1 MNPNTESEQEVL
13 TQTSDQPNVAI
24 LNSVYENTLSDL
36 GFYLEGCKES
46 YDWRRNIWAGKTGDL
61 RKNGPDAF
69 PWKGAADTEAHIISQ
84 RINTYVAMFITALNR
99 ANIRAYPVE
108 AGDMARARVVSNF
121 LKWMVSNYI
130 PQFKRQMELAGNYLL
145 EKGIAVTYVG
155 WEREDRT
162 YKQLLTLDQLAQL
175 SPDVVRIILE
185 GAEDVKLMQML
196 QQQFKGV
203 SDKKAKKILKDLRK
217 EGKAEF
223 PIVRRSVDRP
233 LVEALAADGDFFFP
247 AFTTDPQTAPYC
259 FWRTLMTAQ
268 QIRNKVATEGWDEE
282 WAENVIEKCSTNS
295 DLLLRDNVR
304 VVDTITKSDDNLYE
318 IVYAYQRLT
327 DMEDMAEG
335 IYCTVF
341 CPQSAD
347 NKANDDMGYAK
358 HELLNGYDDYPVIVT
373 KLSED
378 DKRLYEVLTVPEQL
392 RGCQWQVKIERDSR
406 IDRNSLTTL
415 PAVLHPAGRPPP
427 EMGPAVKIPYIRQG
441 EISFAPTPQYNAG
454 STEMEQ
460 TQILEADRIMGL
472 DFENPLAVQRQQY
485 LVDKFLTHAADVI
498 KLAFKCYQR
507 FGPDEVFFRVSGV
520 ADPQKFKK
528 GDPNENFDIKIMFD
542 VQMNDPEN
550 QEAKA
555 QQLISLLQF
564 DKNGLFNVN
573 ALLGVLASSIDPV
586 LADAVLQPVEEAQ
599 QQVVKQ
605 VTDDL
610 SKIYAGIE
618 VGARPNGFQVA
629 MQVIQQYVQQPD
641 VMQRLQSDE
650 AFKARLEKYVKQ
662 VQFQMQQAENAQI
675 GKVGTKPA
683 AMGGVQTQG
692 MQAQ

>member
-1 MNPNTESEQEVL
+1 MNQNTESEQEVL
-13 TQTSDQPNVAI
+13 TQTGDGPNVGI
-24 LNSVYENTLSDL
+24 LASVYETTLSEL
-36 GFYLEGCKES
+36 GWYLEGCQDS
-46 YDWRRNIWAGKTGDL
+46 YNWRRNMWSGKSNDL
-61 RKNGPDAF
+61 RKNGTDAF

-121 LKWMVSNYI
+121 LKWMQSTYI
-130 PQFKRQMELAGNYLL
+130 PQYKRQMELAGNYLL
-145 EKGIAVTYVG
+145 EKGIAITYVG

-162 YKQLLTLDQLAQL
+162 YKQNLSLEQLAQI
-175 SPDVVRIILE
+175 SPDLVRIILE
-185 GAEDVKLMQML
+185 GADDTKLIEML
-196 QQQFKGV
+196 QGQFSTL
-203 SDKKAKKILKDLRK
+203 SDKKAKKVLKDLRK
-217 EGKAEF
+217 TGKAEF

-233 LVEALAADGDFFFP
+233 CVEALASDGDFFFP
-247 AFTTDPQTAPYC
+247 PFTTDPQTAPYC
-259 FWRTLMTAQ
+259 FWRTMMTAQ
-268 QIRNKVATEGWDEE
+268 QIRNKVATEGWNSE
-282 WAENVIEKCSTNS
+282 WAEDVIKTCPSNGE
-295 DLLLRDNVR
+295 LLTRDNTRTVNSF
-304 VVDTITKSDDNLYE
+304 VNTDNNLFE
-318 IVYAYQRLT
+318 VVYAYQRLT

-341 CPQSAD
+341 CPQNAKDNSAEE
-347 NKANDDMGYAK
+347 NSYAK
-358 HELLNGYDDYPVIVT
+358 YELLNGYDDYPVVVT

-392 RGCQWQVKIERDSR
+392 RGTQWQVKIERDSR
-406 IDRNSLTTL
+406 IDRNSLATL
-415 PAVLHPAGRPPP
+415 PAILHPAGRPPP

-441 EISFAPTPQYNAG
+441 EVSFGPTPQYNPG
-454 STEMEQ
+454 SVEMEQ

-472 DFENPLAVQRQQY
+472 DIENPLAGQRQQY
-485 LVDKFLTHAADVI
+485 LVDKFLTHAADVL

-507 FGPDEVFFRVSGV
+507 FGPDSVFFRVSGV
-520 ADPQKFKK
+520 ADPQKFQK
-528 GDPNENFDIKIMFD
+528 GSPDEDFDIKIMFD

-573 ALLGVLASSIDPV
+573 ALLGVLASAIDPV
-586 LADAVLQPVEEAQ
+586 LADAVMQPVEEAQ

-618 VGARPNGFQVA
+618 VGARPNGFQIA

-650 AFKARLEKYVKQ
+650 SFKARLEKYVKQ

-675 GKVGTKPA
+675 GKIGTMPA
-683 AMGGVQTQG
+683 SMGSVQTQA
-692 MQAQ
+692 MQVQ